1 MHRTIFLSNIVFS
14 SKSAQVRGKIKS
26 SFSFSPLGSPTRC
39 IAACLGSPRLRVTSL
54 LLRLARIYLARQL
67 LVFNAVRNFYFF
79 RRLTHQSQG
88 YFLDFLGQ
96 PELTLKFQI
105 KM

>member
-26 SFSFSPLGSPTRC
+26 SFSFSPLGSS